1 MNHEMMEYSKD
12 TQRCGGCP
20 RNCPLAA
27 PQCPKGEALARD
39 EALAPREQP
48 QTLEGR
54 LTECFRSLGH
64 RMRFMSGGRA
74 GQGRLL
80 HLLER
85 ESPITQRRLM
95 DRVGVRAGSLSEV
108 LGKME
113 ANGWIERAPSPKDR
127 RSVEI
132 TLTPAGRA
140 AAQNRPEE
148 EGGRFDCLTEEE
160 KRTLLG
166 LLEKLSADWRARYP
180 GMEDMHGHGPHGHH
194 GPHGL
199 CEFEGRR
206 GRRGRDGF
214 EERHGPRGWDR

>member
-27 PQCPKGEALARD
+27 PQCPKGEALARG

-95 DRVGVRAGSLSEV
+95 DQVGVRAGSLSEV

-113 ANGWIERAPSPKDR
+113 ANGWIERAPSPEDR

-140 AAQNRPEE
+140 AAQSRPEE

-160 KRTLLG
+160 KRTL
-166 LLEKLSADWRARYP
+166 
-180 GMEDMHGHGPHGHH
+180 
-194 GPHGL
+194 
-199 CEFEGRR
+199 
-206 GRRGRDGF
+206 
-214 EERHGPRGWDR
+214 

>member
-27 PQCPKGEALARD
+27 PQCPKGEALARG

-95 DRVGVRAGSLSEV
+95 DQVGVRAGSLSEV

-113 ANGWIERAPSPKDR
+113 ANGWIERAPSPEDR

-140 AAQNRPEE
+140 AAQSRPEE

-166 LLEKLSADWRARYP
+166 LLEKLSAGWRARYP
-180 GMEDMHGHGPHGHH
+180 GMEEMHGHGPHG
-194 GPHGL
+194 PHGHS
-199 CEFEGRR
+199 EFEGHH
-206 GRRGRDGF
+206 GRRDRDEF
-214 EERHGPRGWDR
+214 EERHGPRGGDR